1 MDCSEDGGIPLKEDV
16 RVMAGDDGPF
26 KFEDQAS
33 LLVGLVVRGTGY
45 LEAVYSS
52 SVRVDRL
59 DATDAVAHLVK
70 GSRQLPQL
78 KAVLLDGLTLAG
90 FNVVDIEALNRAT
103 DLPVLTVVDKVPDPE
118 AIRSALEGRFPD
130 WEERYRLISAPET
143 HALDL
148 PGGGTLTC
156 HMVGMDVEEA
166 RELLRVTTLRGHL
179 PEALRM
185 AHLVAS
191 GLPRLVDVASWT
203 EVR

>member
-1 MDCSEDGGIPLKEDV
+1 M
-16 RVMAGDDGPF
+16 MAVDDGPF

-33 LLVGLVVRGTGY
+33 LLVGLVVRGKGY

-52 SVRVDRL
+52 HVSVDRL

-90 FNVVDIEALNRAT
+90 FNVVDIEALHRAT
-103 DLPVLTVVDKVPDPE
+103 GVPVLTVVDKVPDPE
-118 AIRSALEGRFPD
+118 AIRRALEGRFPD
-130 WEERYRLISAPET
+130 WEERFRLISAPET
-143 HALDL
+143 HTMDL

-156 HMVGMDVEEA
+156 HMTGMDVQEA